1 MAVTFTSQL
10 DNIMFTSSLQRL
22 VINAN
27 NGETSISFSIVNGS
41 TTLFSNSY
49 TPDANGNVYIYDLHK
64 LINSYIPEVY
74 DTFTLKANATSASVT
89 FIRCNTLV
97 NIPASDF
104 INNYFL
110 SPCLKARHTSRYRS
124 EYVNILDLSGNDV
137 AVKASASYFLD
148 GKLTTLDFDLET
160 VNGFAQIDVSPSQF
174 VMPSMG
180 KLVFYTVTAGN
191 RQMIYNVINHNPDAV
206 GVKYRNTFNAWDT
219 FYFTGLLASEFENTR
234 STAIVGGVL
243 TTYNIDTVQWFKAN
257 TGPLPYGTE
266 ALPYELCRSMEIH
279 MLDLEGNSVGEL
291 VITEDEIKSD
301 NAPDTINDF
310 VVTYR
315 FADAFTT
322 KINTPKTV
330 KLFDNSFDG
339 SFN

>member
-1 MAVTFTSQL
+1 MAVTFISQL

-27 NGETSISFSIVNGS
+27 NGESNIAFSIVKGS

-74 DTFTLKANATSASVT
+74 DTLTLRANATSASVT

-97 NIPASDF
+97 NTSASDF

-110 SPCLKARHTSRYRS
+110 SPCLKTRQTSRYRF
-124 EYVNILDLSGNDV
+124 EYINILDLSGNDV
-137 AVKASASYFLD
+137 AVKASATYFLN
-148 GKLTTLDFDLET
+148 GELSTLDFDLET
-160 VNGFAQIDVSPSQF
+160 INGFAQIDVSPSQF
-174 VMPSMG
+174 VRPAMG
-180 KLVFYTVTAGN
+180 KLVFYIISAGN
-191 RQMIYNVINHNPDAV
+191 RQMKYNVINHNPDAV

-219 FYFTGLLASEFENTR
+219 FYFSGLLVSEFEHTR

-243 TTYNIDTVQWFKAN
+243 TTYNIDSVQSFKAN

-266 ALPYELCRSMEIH
+266 TLPYELCRSMEIH
-279 MLDLEGNSVGEL
+279 MIDLEGNSVGEL
-291 VITEDEIKSD
+291 VITDDEIKSD

-310 VVTYR
+310 EVTYR
-315 FADAFTT
+315 FADSFTT
-322 KINTPKTV
+322 KINTPKSV
-330 KLFDNSFDG
+330 KLFDNSFDD